1 MNQHKNTF
9 RLTALLTVVAIILGI
24 YVFRLQ
30 NVQIAQAKAAKN
42 VRTDTYT
49 YYTRVTAARG
59 ELLDCK
65 GKVLIGN
72 RASFNVVL
80 INPVLFSAEKPNELL
95 RRLTN
100 LCNEL
105 GLELNDHFPVSQT
118 KPYTYTTD
126 DYPSKWKDYFKKFL
140 AAREWDSDIS
150 APQLVL
156 RMRERYN
163 IPDDWTEEEA
173 RRVISVRYELDL
185 RYCTNLPT
193 YVLIEDIDSTSLAEL
208 TELNIPGM
216 NVETST
222 VREYHTTLAA
232 HILGYVGDM
241 NRQQYE
247 EYEPKGYAMDAQV
260 GQAGLEL
267 AFEEQ
272 LHGTDGLRETT
283 IDSKGNVIE
292 EHYVQ
297 EPVAGNN
304 VELTLD
310 LDLQQ
315 VAEKALEDKILQL
328 RETGSS
334 SGTGKDAEGGAVVVQ
349 VGRVH
354 RDGNVGHKHGVHPCA
369 AALKKEGV
377 DAAGKKEV
385 GVGAQDQRGVGVLGS
400 VRGDDFQGAL
410 RGASRQQGALGAL
423 GHFGRVGAGVR
434 EGQAEH
440 KRVGSRI
447 RERFQD

>member
-185 RYCTNLPT
+185 R
-193 YVLIEDIDSTSLAEL
+193 
-208 TELNIPGM
+208 
-216 NVETST
+216 
-222 VREYHTTLAA
+222 
-232 HILGYVGDM
+232 
-241 NRQQYE
+241 
-247 EYEPKGYAMDAQV
+247 
-260 GQAGLEL
+260 
-267 AFEEQ
+267 
-272 LHGTDGLRETT
+272 
-283 IDSKGNVIE
+283 
-292 EHYVQ
+292 
-297 EPVAGNN
+297 
-304 VELTLD
+304 
-310 LDLQQ
+310 
-315 VAEKALEDKILQL
+315 
-328 RETGSS
+328 
-334 SGTGKDAEGGAVVVQ
+334 
-349 VGRVH
+349 
-354 RDGNVGHKHGVHPCA
+354 
-369 AALKKEGV
+369 
-377 DAAGKKEV
+377 
-385 GVGAQDQRGVGVLGS
+385 
-400 VRGDDFQGAL
+400 
-410 RGASRQQGALGAL
+410 
-423 GHFGRVGAGVR
+423 
-434 EGQAEH
+434 
-440 KRVGSRI
+440 
-447 RERFQD
+447 